1 MQHTECVE
9 QVHMREIK
17 SLLCTYSSEYQHFVH
32 CCYAILDQD
41 QKNVLSSPGQCNE
54 VDSVMDDTEN
64 HLATMYQCHK
74 NRSPQPSC
82 EKCKQGI
89 SHLMCMTPSQLGPS

>member
-1 MQHTECVE
+1 MMSRKYSGGLPPETEGETVQLPE
-9 QVHMREIK
+9 VTVGLQQQA
-17 SLLCTYSSEYQHFVH
+17 LTP
-32 CCYAILDQD
+32 D

-82 EKCKQGI
+82 EKYKQGI
-89 SHLMCMTPSQLGPS
+89 SHRMCMTPSQLGPS